1 MGGLLKRSP
10 QFDPNL
16 CGEQSGAS
24 LPVDRTTRVRGT
36 AERDSRPISEA
47 VEYLHCASSSSM
59 SDFSGRSHLTPG
71 TGGGSETRGGGE
83 DGEALERRS
92 SGSVDGEP

>member
-24 LPVDRTTRVRGT
+24 LPVDRTTRARGT
-36 AERDSRPISEA
+36 AERDRWPIPEI

-59 SDFSGRSHLTPG
+59 PDFSGRCHLTPG
-71 TGGGSETRGGGE
+71 AGGSSETRGGGE
-83 DGEALERRS
+83 DGEAAERRP
-92 SGSVDGEP
+92 SGSADGQP